1 MLRTLVSF
9 LFLGVFAVDAQTP
22 LGTVTGLATDPSGSS
37 ISGATVTL
45 TNRGT
50 GAKLSSKSNDA
61 GAYSFPDLPPGTY
74 SLRADANGFKSIEI
88 EPFAL
93 GAFRTVRQ
101 DLKFEVAAVA
111 SDVTVT
117 AGSPTVIQVDTPSI
131 SSTLQHKQI
140 IETPTNLR
148 SVMKN
153 SGDSGLISGIMPVTV
168 PGVQQVGSGASWI
181 TPGSQA
187 VGLKVK
193 VDGIETTFG
202 NIGYVD
208 NVSQ

>member
-1 MLRTLVSF
+1 MLRTLVSI
-9 LFLGVFAVDAQTP
+9 LFLGIFAVDAQTP
-22 LGTVTGLATDPSGSS
+22 LGTVTGLAMDPSGSS

-131 SSTLQHKQI
+131 SSTLQHKQT
-140 IETPTNLR
+140 IETPTTLC
-148 SVMKN
+148 SGMKN
-153 SGDSGLISGIMPVTV
+153 SGDSALTAGIMPVTV
-168 PGVQQVGSGASWI
+168 PGVHEGGAAASWI
-181 TPGSQA
+181 SPGAQA
-187 VGLKVK
+187 VGVKDKVA
-193 VDGIETTFG
+193 GIETAFG
-202 NIGYVD
+202 NFGFVA
-208 NVSQ
+208 